1 MSAQEAVKNEAQ
13 DAVVIFEFRGKEY
26 TLPPNLNEADGD
38 VLEHYENDKPI
49 SALKALLGE
58 EQFAAYKAAHKP
70 KVKDHI
76 EFIGEAFKALGTTA
90 GE

>member
-13 DAVVIFEFRGKEY
+13 DANVVFEFRGRKY

-49 SALKALLGE
+49 SALKSLLGE
-58 EQFAAYKAAHKP
+58 EQFAAYKAAEKP

-76 EFIGEAFKALGTTA
+76 EFIGEAFAALGTNA

>member
-1 MSAQEAVKNEAQ
+1 MTAQEAVKNEAQ
-13 DAVVIFEFRGKEY
+13 EAVVVFSFRGKEY

-49 SALKALLGE
+49 SALRALLGE
-58 EQFAAYKAAHKP
+58 EQFAAYKADQRP

-76 EFIGEAFKALGTTA
+76 EFIGEAFKALGTTS

>member
-1 MSAQEAVKNEAQ
+1 MSAQDLKNEAQ
-13 DAVVIFEFRGKEY
+13 EATITFTFRGKEY

-49 SALKALLGE
+49 SALRALLGE
-58 EQFAAYKAAHKP
+58 EQFAAYKAAEKP

-76 EFIGEAFKALGTTA
+76 DFIGEAFKALGTNS

>member
-1 MSAQEAVKNEAQ
+1 MSAQEAIKNEAQ
-13 DAVVIFEFRGKEY
+13 DAVVEFEFRGRKY
-26 TLPPNLNEADGD
+26 VLPPNLNEADGD

-49 SALKALLGE
+49 SALRALLGE
-58 EQFAAYKAAHKP
+58 EQFAAYKLAEKP

-76 EFIGEAFKALGTTA
+76 EFIGEAFKALGTTS

>member
-1 MSAQEAVKNEAQ
+1 MSAQEAIKNEAQ
-13 DAVVIFEFRGKEY
+13 DAAVVFEFRGREY
-26 TLPPNLNEADGD
+26 TLPADLNEADGD

-49 SALKALLGE
+49 SALRALLGE
-58 EQFAAYKAAHKP
+58 DQFAAYKAAVKP

-76 EFIGEAFKALGTTA
+76 EFIGKAFEALGTSS